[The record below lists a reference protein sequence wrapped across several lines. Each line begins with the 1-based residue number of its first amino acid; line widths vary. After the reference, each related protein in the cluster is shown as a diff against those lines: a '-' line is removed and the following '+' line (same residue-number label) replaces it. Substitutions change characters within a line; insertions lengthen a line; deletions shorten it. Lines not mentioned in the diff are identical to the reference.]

1 MIDNQNEKALILF
14 IKYKTKIAGVVSF
27 NIIDHANKTAYIGYW
42 LGANFQGK
50 GIVTNAINKLIQK
63 YGDSG
68 VIKRF
73 VIKCIVDN
81 KKSNATALRCGFTLE
96 GVLQKPEILN
106 GVPYDQNIYSK
117 VNARLK
123 RQLAEQA
130 EELTILQKAATY
142 FAKRL
147 K

>member
-1 MIDNQNEKALILF
+1 LYLLINQNKINFIKSMAWPAFVNNISDSVSFIEQSMIDNQNEKALILF

-50 GIVTNAINKLIQK
+50 GIVTNAINKLIQE

-96 GVLQKPEILN
+96 GVLQKAEILN
-106 GVPYDQNIYSK
+106 GVSYD
-117 VNARLK
+117 
-123 RQLAEQA
+123 
-130 EELTILQKAATY
+130 
-142 FAKRL
+142 
-147 K
+147 